1 MGPSPTTP
9 GMSASMKER
18 LVSEASMLSSKQYMA
33 SLIIDEASIRPKC
46 IYDRKA
52 DAVFGLKD
60 KPGGD
65 TPSSS
70 KEVLANRVLCF
81 VLQGCQASTK
91 FPVRITSQNS

>member
-1 MGPSPTTP
+1 
-9 GMSASMKER
+9 MSAAVKER
-18 LVSEASMLSSKQYMA
+18 LVHEVSMLSSKQHMA

-60 KPGGD
+60 SD
-65 TPSSS
+65 TASSS

-81 VLQGCQASTK
+81 VKQEQNALLILRHQTAEWQGS
-91 FPVRITSQNS
+91 VRVD